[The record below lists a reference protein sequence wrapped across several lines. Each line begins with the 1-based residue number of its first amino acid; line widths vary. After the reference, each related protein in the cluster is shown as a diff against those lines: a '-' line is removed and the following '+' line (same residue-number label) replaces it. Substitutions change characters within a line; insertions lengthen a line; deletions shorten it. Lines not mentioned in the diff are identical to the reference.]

1 MVIPK
6 AGKLGTSCKNNNAL
20 PHVWG
25 SALFRIPYST
35 YFFTTLIFRSSTW
48 RPFTCKS

>member
-1 MVIPK
+1 MEQRIIP
-6 AGKLGTSCKNNNAL
+6 
-20 PHVWG
+20 H
-25 SALFRIPYST
+25 ST